1 MLGYRADTDDGSFQ
15 LFLIGFHM
23 DHSRS
28 LTHRMIPCTVLC
40 GLLLML
46 PALAAQELPPI
57 RSVEGITEYRLDNG
71 LQVLLFPDESSP
83 KVTVNLTV
91 FVGSRHEGY
100 GEAGMAHLL
109 EHMLYKGTPTF
120 PQIPAE
126 LRKRGADYNGTTW
139 LDRTN
144 YYETMPASEENL
156 DFALRLEADRM
167 VNSFIKAEDLAS
179 EMTVVRSEFERGENS
194 PQRILMQRIMA
205 AAFEWHNYGQTT
217 IGNRA
222 DIERVPVANLRR
234 FYQRFYQPDNAMLVV
249 AGKFDPPK
257 ALELV
262 QKYFGALPKPEREL
276 DRTYTEEPAQDGE
289 RLVTL
294 RRVGDVPMAGV
305 QYHIPSG
312 AHPDFAV
319 ADVLTS
325 VLTTEPGGRLYDR
338 LVTRKIAAA
347 QYGISF
353 GLHDPG
359 VILFLCD
366 GAQGIDAPTLLQNL
380 IEAVETAAETPFT
393 AEEVDRAKS
402 ELLKQRELQMADAQG
417 IAIELSE
424 WAAQG
429 DWRLF
434 FLHRDRLEAV
444 TPDDVTRVAKAY
456 LIRTNRTAGMFDPTK
471 EPERATIPATPDVAD
486 MLKDYKGR
494 TAVAQGEAFDSSPL
508 AIEARLQRSKLAS
521 GMKVTLLPKKTRGA
535 QVTLRINLRYGN
547 ADALKGLATA
557 TTMLPEML
565 NRGTENMTRQQIN
578 DQLNNYRAQMSVSGS
593 PGVLSV
599 TVQTG
604 RENLLPVLGLVEEVL
619 RHPKFPAEEL
629 EVVREEQLSLLNQQ
643 FSDPGALAFLSV
655 SKKLA
660 PYEPD
665 DARYVPTI
673 EEGIERMKAVSVDQI
688 REAYSKLLSSS
699 VGDLTIVGDFDTE
712 AVVES
717 VDRFTEGWT
726 SEVPFAR
733 LARVHVDNKRGKV
746 ESINT
751 PDKPNAAYVAGMTI
765 PMKDSDP
772 DFAAIT
778 IGNFILGGDGL
789 SSRLGNRVRQQ
800 DGLSYTIQSGLQPSA
815 VDERTA
821 FLIFAI
827 SNPENSSKVHQAI
840 QEELKILLEEGVTQE
855 ELDAAK
861 AGYLQE
867 QQVQRTDDGS
877 LTQMLEVYSF
887 IGRDMKFV
895 ADFEERIQKL
905 TVEDVNAAL
914 KKHIDPKR
922 LFVVMA
928 GDFDA
933 AVKAKK

>member
-1 MLGYRADTDDGSFQ
+1 MDTRRLAIRLSSLIRAVVMLAVVATAQR
-15 LFLIGFHM
+15 
-23 DHSRS
+23 
-28 LTHRMIPCTVLC
+28 
-40 GLLLML
+40 
-46 PALAAQELPPI
+46 LAAQELPPI
-57 RSVEGITEYRLDNG
+57 RSVEGITEYHLENG

-144 YYETMPASEENL
+144 YYETMPASDENL
-156 DFALRLEADRM
+156 DFALRLEADRI

-205 AAFEWHNYGQTT
+205 AAFEWHNYGRTT

-234 FYQRFYQPDNAMLVV
+234 FYERFYQPDNAMLVV
-249 AGKFDPPK
+249 AGKFDPAK
-257 ALELV
+257 ALGLV

-294 RRVGDVPMAGV
+294 RRVGDVPIAGV

-325 VLTTEPGGRLYDR
+325 VMTTEPGGRLYDR

-347 QYGISF
+347 QYGVSF

-359 VILFLCD
+359 VILFLAD

-380 IEAVETAAETPFT
+380 VEAVETTADTAFT
-393 AEEVDRAKS
+393 AEDVDRAKS
-402 ELLKQRELQMADAQG
+402 ELLKQRELQMADAQAV
-417 IAIELSE
+417 AIELSE

-444 TPDDVTRVAKAY
+444 TPDDVTRVAKTY
-456 LIRTNRTAGMFDPTK
+456 LIRSNRTAGMFDPTK
-471 EPERATIPATPDVAD
+471 EPERATVPSTPDVAD

-494 TAVAQGEAFDSSPL
+494 TAVAQGEAFDSSAL
-508 AIEARLQRSKLAS
+508 AIEARLKRSQLAS

-547 ADALKGLATA
+547 PEALRGLATA
-557 TTMLPEML
+557 TTLLPDML
-565 NRGTENMTRQQIN
+565 NRGTEHMTRQQIN
-578 DQLNNYRAQMSVSGS
+578 DELNNYRAQMTVSGS
-593 PGVLSV
+593 PGTLSV
-599 TVQTG
+599 TVQTA
-604 RENLLPVLGLVEEVL
+604 RENLIPVLNIVEEVL

-629 EVVREEQLSLLNQQ
+629 DVVREEQLARLTQQ
-643 FSDPGALAFLSV
+643 LTDPSALAFLNISR
-655 SKKLA
+655 KLS
-660 PYEPD
+660 PFDSEDP
-665 DARYVPTI
+665 RYVPTM
-673 EEGIERMKAVSVDQI
+673 EEDLERIKGCTVEQI
-688 REAYSKLLSSS
+688 RNAYNKLVASS
-699 VGDLTIVGDFDTE
+699 VSELTIVGDFDPE
-712 AVVES
+712 AVVAS
-717 VDRFTEGWT
+717 VDKFTEGWN
-726 SEVPFAR
+726 SDVPFAR
-733 LARVHVDNKRGKV
+733 LARVHVDNKRGKI

-751 PDKPNAAYVAGMTI
+751 PDKPNATYIAGMTI

-772 DFAAIT
+772 DFAALT

-821 FLIFAI
+821 FMIFAI

-840 QEELKILLEEGVTQE
+840 QEEIKILLDEGITQE
-855 ELDAAK
+855 ELDNAK

-877 LTQMLEVYSF
+877 LSQILEVYSF

-895 ADFEERIQKL
+895 ADYEEKIQKL
-905 TVEDVNAAL
+905 TVEDVNNAL
-914 KKHIDPKR
+914 KKHIDAKR
-922 LFVVMA
+922 LFVIMA

-933 AVKAKK
+933 ALKAEKR

>member
-1 MLGYRADTDDGSFQ
+1 MDTRRLAIRLSSLIRAAA
-15 LFLIGFHM
+15 
-23 DHSRS
+23 
-28 LTHRMIPCTVLC
+28 
-40 GLLLML
+40 LLAVAATSQRLM
-46 PALAAQELPPI
+46 AQDLQPV
-57 RSVEGITEYRLDNG
+57 RSVEGITEYHLENG

-120 PQIPAE
+120 PRIPAE
-126 LRKRGADYNGTTW
+126 LQKRGADYNGTTW

-144 YYETMPASEENL
+144 YYETMPASDENL
-156 DFALRLEADRM
+156 DFALRLEADRI

-205 AAFEWHNYGQTT
+205 AAFEWHNYGKTT

-222 DIERVPVANLRR
+222 DIERVPVASLRR
-234 FYQRFYQPDNAMLVV
+234 FYERFYQPDNAMLVV
-249 AGKFDPPK
+249 AGKFDPAM
-257 ALELV
+257 ALGLV

-325 VLTTEPGGRLYDR
+325 VMTTEPGGRLYDR
-338 LVTRKIAAA
+338 LVTRKVAAA

-359 VILFLCD
+359 VILFLAD

-380 IEAVETAAETPFT
+380 VEAVETAAESPFT

-402 ELLKQRELQMADAQG
+402 ELLKQRELQMADAQAV
-417 IAIELSE
+417 AIELSE

-456 LIRTNRTAGMFDPTK
+456 LIRANRTAGMFDPTK
-471 EPERATIPATPDVAD
+471 EPERATIPATPDVAEL
-486 MLKDYKGR
+486 LKDYKGR

-547 ADALKGLATA
+547 PDALKGMATA

-599 TVQTG
+599 TVQTT

-643 FSDPGALAFLSV
+643 FSDPGALAFLSL

-665 DARYVPTI
+665 DARYVPSI
-673 EEGIERMKAVSVDQI
+673 EEGIE
-688 REAYSKLLSSS
+688 
-699 VGDLTIVGDFDTE
+699 
-712 AVVES
+712 
-717 VDRFTEGWT
+717 
-726 SEVPFAR
+726 
-733 LARVHVDNKRGKV
+733 
-746 ESINT
+746 
-751 PDKPNAAYVAGMTI
+751 
-765 PMKDSDP
+765 
-772 DFAAIT
+772 
-778 IGNFILGGDGL
+778 
-789 SSRLGNRVRQQ
+789 
-800 DGLSYTIQSGLQPSA
+800 
-815 VDERTA
+815 
-821 FLIFAI
+821 
-827 SNPENSSKVHQAI
+827 
-840 QEELKILLEEGVTQE
+840 
-855 ELDAAK
+855 
-861 AGYLQE
+861 
-867 QQVQRTDDGS
+867 
-877 LTQMLEVYSF
+877 
-887 IGRDMKFV
+887 
-895 ADFEERIQKL
+895 
-905 TVEDVNAAL
+905 
-914 KKHIDPKR
+914 
-922 LFVVMA
+922 
-928 GDFDA
+928 
-933 AVKAKK
+933 